1 MKTKI
6 KQLCD
11 LYNAESS
18 TSIEKIPALQKSD
31 SPLIFIFTSPKDTF
45 YLTQAHFD
53 GFYLLII
60 KETVYILCSKMVEN
74 QVKDFFG
81 TQAIV
86 KVVDNFMDE
95 IVKIL
100 SAQPFV
106 QQVII
111 DSQSISAKGYSTL
124 KEKLSASNIELILKD
139 GILDKIRMVKT
150 DSEIENIRQ
159 ACKIVSKVCSIIKE
173 ELRPGISELDIYYRI
188 IELFAQ
194 NRVEISFTPIVAAGA
209 NSANPHHASSNYKIQ
224 PSDPVLIDIGCKYNG
239 FCSDLTRTYLM
250 NRISSEKRRVW
261 DIVKEAQNAVISQ
274 IKAGFEVKWAD
285 ETARK
290 IIDDAGY
297 KDNFTHST
305 GHSIGIEVHEPP
317 SLNKKAEGFFLS
329 NMIVTVEPGI
339 YLNGQFGV
347 RIEDTVLIKD
357 KGCEILTDAPY

>member
-6 KQLCD
+6 KKLSE
-11 LYNAESS
+11 LYNQE
-18 TSIEKIPALQKSD
+18 IPASD
-31 SPLIFIFTSPKDTF
+31 KLDARNFLFISPKHIS
-45 YLTQAHFD
+45 YLTQAPFD
-53 GFYLLII
+53 GFYLLIVN
-60 KETVYILCSKMVEN
+60 ETVYILCSKMVEN

-81 TQAIV
+81 AQATV
-86 KVVDNFMDE
+86 KVVDNFMDD

-100 SAQPFV
+100 SAQAV
-106 QQVII
+106 SKQLII
-111 DSQSISAKGYSTL
+111 DSQSISAKTYIAF
-124 KEKLSASNIELILKD
+124 KEKLAASNIELVLKD
-139 GILDKIRMVKT
+139 ALLDQIRMIKT
-150 DSEIENIRQ
+150 RSETENIRQ

-173 ELRPGISELDIYYRI
+173 ELRPGLSELDIYYRI

-194 NRVEISFTPIVAAGA
+194 NRTEISFPPIVAAGA

-239 FCSDLTRTYLM
+239 FCSDLTRTYLI

-274 IKAGFEVKWAD
+274 IKAGLEVKWAD

-290 IIDDAGY
+290 VIDDAGY

-305 GHSIGIEVHEPP
+305 GHSIGIEVHETP
-317 SLNKKAEGFFLS
+317 SLTKKAEGFFLS

-347 RIEDTVLIKD
+347 RIEDTILITD
-357 KGCEILTDAPY
+357 TGCEVLTDAPY